1 MGRDRGT
8 ESEPPHLAPLYLSH
22 QELLLLDIV
31 AESADPVGARIA
43 TRRLTESGVS
53 LSEASTSRLLAR
65 LDELGLTA
73 SSGRKGRTATGAG
86 QRLARFN
93 RRTRRQT
100 TGLHRALDIQDAR
113 ELLDL
118 LYARRSAEREA
129 ARWAALRATE
139 ADVDRLEFLLSDHRE
154 ALDAGGDARLCG
166 MRFHREIFR
175 VSRNRILQAIG
186 DVVLDESLEP
196 LELVLDVITGGHGTF
211 AESAPEHLRVL
222 EAVRAGDPDAAELSM
237 LTHVNRLITEAER
250 AAADRG
256 ADVVKRLLELTL

>member
-1 MGRDRGT
+1 MHEDPRST
-8 ESEPPHLAPLYLSH
+8 SPHLTH
-22 QELLLLDIV
+22 QEQLLLDIV

-43 TRRLTESGVS
+43 TRRLADSGVS

-73 SSGRKGRTATGAG
+73 SSGRKGRTVTGAG
-86 QRLARFN
+86 RRLARFN
-93 RRTRRQT
+93 RRTLRQAN
-100 TGLHRALDIQDAR
+100 GLHQALDIQDAR
-113 ELLDL
+113 QLLDL

-129 ARWAALRATE
+129 ARWAALRATP
-139 ADVDRLEFLLSDHRE
+139 ADVTRLEELLIEHRR
-154 ALDAGGDARLCG
+154 ALDAGGNARLCG

-186 DVVLDESLEP
+186 DVVLDESLAP

-211 AESAPEHLRVL
+211 AQSQPEHLDVL
-222 EAVRAGDPDAAELSM
+222 EAVRTGDPDVAERTM
-237 LTHVNRLITEAER
+237 LAHVNRLIEEAER